1 MNIAEARKKM
11 RMSRREVS
19 DWLEIPYRTMCGW
32 ENGERVCPTYVEK
45 LIVEKILRGSNK
57 EQKSGTLENVKRQI
71 ENAYTDLKGCEL
83 YKEEKYFRNGID
95 FMHDNTMD
103 IINSELS
110 GEKENANMKVL
121 GTLWNDKEIEIV
133 EIEGR
138 PIALYGWNGE
148 TYLNCW
154 EVKEM
159 INGTGFDIKEDGL
172 RVRPLYKQIDED
184 DFEVVGYELL

>member
-1 MNIAEARKKM
+1 MNIEEARKKM
-11 RMSRREVS
+11 HMSRKEVS

-45 LIVEKILRGSNK
+45 LIVEKILRGK
-57 EQKSGTLENVKRQI
+57 E
-71 ENAYTDLKGCEL
+71 
-83 YKEEKYFRNGID
+83 
-95 FMHDNTMD
+95 
-103 IINSELS
+103 
-110 GEKENANMKVL
+110 EKENANMKTL
-121 GTLWNDKEIEIV
+121 GTWWNDKNIEIV

-184 DFEVVGYELL
+184 EFKVVGYELL